1 MLLTLDTILLFLL
14 LGMLTGFMAGL
25 LGIGGGGIMV
35 PVLTSIF
42 LYKDVPVEFVVHIAL
57 GTSMAAII
65 ATSAASL
72 YAHHKHQAVLWP
84 LVRIMAPGV
93 IAGTFIATYLA
104 ASISVRPLAVF
115 FALFM
120 ACVAVQICLDIQ
132 ASSSKTLPGRMAMLS
147 AGSGIGAVSA
157 LVAIG
162 GGTLTVPFLT
172 WHNVSIRKAI
182 ATSAA
187 LGFPIAV
194 AGAGGYLVNGW
205 NLEFEQDY
213 LLGFIYLPAVIFIS
227 MMACFTA
234 PLGARLTHKLPIPAI
249 KKIFAIFLILLSL
262 KMLIA
267 VFST

>member
-1 MLLTLDTILLFLL
+1 
-14 LGMLTGFMAGL
+14 MAGL

-42 LYKDVPVEFVVHIAL
+42 LYKEAPVEFVVHIAL

-65 ATSAASL
+65 VTSAASL

-84 LVRIMAPGV
+84 LVRSMAPGV
-93 IAGTFIATYLA
+93 ILGTFITTYLVA
-104 ASISVRPLAVF
+104 HIGARPLAAF

-120 ACVAVQICLDIQ
+120 ACVAVQMYLGIQ
-132 ASSSKTLPGRMAMLS
+132 ARSSKILPGRIAMLS

-172 WHNVSIRKAI
+172 WHNVSIKKAI

-194 AGAGGYLVNGW
+194 AGASGYLVNGW

-213 LLGFIYLPAVIFIS
+213 LFGFIYLPAVIFIS
-227 MMACFTA
+227 VMAYFTA
-234 PLGARLTHKLPIPAI
+234 PLGARLAHKLPAPVI
-249 KKIFAIFLILLSL
+249 KKIFAVFLILLSL
-262 KMLIA
+262 KMLIS
-267 VFST
+267 VLST

>member
-1 MLLTLDTILLFLL
+1 MLLTLDTIIIFLL

-35 PVLTSIF
+35 PALTSIF

-57 GTSMAAII
+57 GTSMTAII
-65 ATSAASL
+65 VTSAASL
-72 YAHHKHQAVLWP
+72 YAHHKHQAVLWR

-93 IAGTFIATYLA
+93 ISGTFIATYLA
-104 ASISVRPLAVF
+104 ASISARPLAAF

-120 ACVAVQICLDIQ
+120 ACVALQMCLNIQ
-132 ASSSKTLPGRMAMLS
+132 ARSSKTLPGRMVMLS

-194 AGAGGYLVNGW
+194 TGASGYLVNGW
-205 NLEFEQDY
+205 NLEFKQDY
-213 LLGFIYLPAVIFIS
+213 LFGFIYLPAVIFIS
-227 MMACFTA
+227 MMAYFTA
-234 PLGARLTHKLPIPAI
+234 PLGARFTHKLPVPVIR
-249 KKIFAIFLILLSL
+249 KIFAIFLILLSL
-262 KMLIA
+262 KMLISILSA
-267 VFST
+267 